1 MKLFTLLLSATL
13 FSFSTPKTT
22 PLTPEQK
29 AEVIRAFDTLNYV
42 YFETAIAKRQLDP
55 NQYIDGK
62 PLLIH
67 AVINDQPEMV
77 RLLLSY
83 GARLSSTSNEGHDVD
98 FYADKYNAIH
108 AKAELIVIRA

>member
-77 RLLLSY
+77 RLLLSH